1 MNEFRKARSLGKR
14 APRRTLMFGDHGLS
28 VQTVTSPEQLRKGL
42 SGIRALPSNTGML
55 FVMPSVGPVH
65 FWMRD
70 THIPLDIAFLDE
82 NMRVLSI
89 HTMEPE
95 TGAARHDGP
104 VKYAVETNAG
114 WFRGKGVKSGDIVG
128 KSNIG
133 GRVDRFVKVAKK
145 ESTFRK
151 ALPVAAATAAPLL
164 LNTGSLGLVSLP
176 ILAGLG
182 SVITQRE
189 DASLPFVAPI
199 AGAFGG
205 GRAGAYLARKGMVG
219 RAVREGMPGLPTR
232 MSRVPLSRIVDMARR
247 NPKTLGGA
255 LVLGGSALGGAL
267 GAHLGNK

>member
-1 MNEFRKARSLGKR
+1 MNRTS
-14 APRRTLMFGDHGLS
+14 RRTLMFGRDGLD
-28 VQTVTSPEQLRKGL
+28 VQTATTPEQLRKGL

-55 FVMPSVGPVH
+55 FVMPSVGPAH

-114 WFRGKGVKSGDIVG
+114 WFRGKGVRPGDIVS
-128 KSNIG
+128 KSGIG
-133 GRVDRFVKVAKK
+133 GHVGRFVKAAKK

-151 ALPVAAATAAPLL
+151 ALPVAAAAAAPLL
-164 LNTGSLGLVSLP
+164 LNTRSLGLVSLP

-199 AGAFGG
+199 VGAFGG
-205 GRAGAYLARKGMVG
+205 GRAGAYLARKGTVG
-219 RAVREGMPGLPTR
+219 RAVRGGMRGPPTGV
-232 MSRVPLSRIVDMARR
+232 SRIPTSIIVDMARR

-255 LVLGGSALGGAL
+255 LVLGGTALGGAI